1 MLWWECL
8 HNRHREHSYFSQA
21 HSNDVDGLFTQKQ
34 KWATFMASWAS
45 GNERNFFLLAFFLCV
60 WWWGGGGGDCFYTNL
75 TILQSSFITRN
86 TDFVLC
92 TVGTK
97 LVFLVVIKLVC
108 RIRFSEVCIETLQCS
123 GPDQIFRL
131 MGVCRFQTLAQNKV
145 SGLEF
150 FGDLF
155 CLSDIV
161 ITVWKCWFNWSCQHT
176 LGLWVWI

>member
-1 MLWWECL
+1 MGMSPQQEQGAQL
-8 HNRHREHSYFSQA
+8 
-21 HSNDVDGLFTQKQ
+21 LFTGTF
-34 KWATFMASWAS
+34 KWCRWAVHTETKM
-45 GNERNFFLLAFFLCV
+45 GHFHGFLSFREWKELFSPCFLFVCGG
-60 WWWGGGGGDCFYTNL
+60 GGGGGDCFYTNL

-97 LVFLVVIKLVC
+97 LVFLVVVKLVC